1 MRPVFGLSETD
12 LYSKSWTNP
21 GIQHVSDVQCV
32 ANCSMRNAFIGREK
46 CTAEMIFIGK
56 NFSSFDSNFGYF
68 SILWLFLT
76 SLILAILATF
86 FRMVATKS
94 GFVTFIE

>member
-46 CTAEMIFIGK
+46 CTAEMTFISKIFSW
-56 NFSSFDSNFGYF
+56 F
-68 SILWLFLT
+68 
-76 SLILAILATF
+76 LAIFCLLFNIVVIFVLFHIGDFDYF
-86 FRMVATKS
+86 FKIVAIKMV
-94 GFVTFIE
+94 F

>member
-46 CTAEMIFIGK
+46 CTAEMTFIGK
-56 NFSSFDSNFGYF
+56 NFS
-68 SILWLFLT
+68 WFLV
-76 SLILAILATF
+76 ILATF
-86 FRMVATKS
+86 QYCGYFCLFSFWRFWLLFLKWWLIKM
-94 GFVTFIE
+94 FF

>member
-32 ANCSMRNAFIGREK
+32 ANCSMRNASIGREK
-46 CTAEMIFIGK
+46 CTAEMTFIGK
-56 NFSSFDSNFGYF
+56 IFHVFLLFFGYF
-68 SILWLFLT
+68 SILWLFL
-76 SLILAILATF
+76 SYFILAILATF
-86 FRMVATKS
+86 
-94 GFVTFIE
+94 

>member
-46 CTAEMIFIGK
+46 CTAEMTFIGK
-56 NFSSFDSNFGYF
+56 KISCFLAIFWLLFNIVVIFVLFHIGDFGYF
-68 SILWLFLT
+68 FKIV
-76 SLILAILATF
+76 AIK
-86 FRMVATKS
+86 MV
-94 GFVTFIE
+94 F